1 MRINKLVSR
10 LGVGVLLATV
20 VTLAANPA
28 YATGQGQEKKQ
39 EKKQEKITENQET
52 TATVKQE
59 QQNQEAI
66 TEQTAETQEST
77 APIVPFSS
85 CSTSGYDISG
95 KVTGATNCTISNQF
109 DQDSVSPNKPLTVN
123 EGEGFFGRTDWM
135 FGGKIG
141 SNAGYDGPQGGQSGS
156 WDISKAIEDNWGDI
170 MLVFKSG
177 QGTTLVG
184 YQLADGVESGTWDS
198 PYEKA
203 AFNFNG
209 GNIKDVSH
217 ISVYYREGK
226 KPVKRKVPE
235 PTSILGLVGIS
246 AVVGS
251 SLKRKRKSSNIE
263 LV

>member
-1 MRINKLVSR
+1 MNLFNK
-10 LGVGVLLATV
+10 VGIAAITV
-20 VTLAANPA
+20 VCAVGA
-28 YATGQGQEKKQ
+28 
-39 EKKQEKITENQET
+39 
-52 TATVKQE
+52 VQE
-59 QQNQEAI
+59 QAS
-66 TEQTAETQEST
+66 AVS
-77 APIVPFSS
+77 FRS
-85 CSTSGYDISG
+85 CSTSSYDISG
-95 KVTGATNCTISNQF
+95 KVTGTTNCTISDEF
-109 DQDSVSPNKPLTVN
+109 QDSVSPNKPLTVN
-123 EGEGFFGRTDWM
+123 KGEGFFGYTNWN

-141 SNAGYDGPQGGQSGS
+141 VNGGFNGTGEGKTGS
-156 WDISKAIEDNWGDI
+156 WNLSSVIEENWGDI

-177 QGTTLVG
+177 KGTTLVG
-184 YQLADGVESGTWDS
+184 YQLADGVESGTWKS

-209 GNIKDVSH
+209 GDIKDVSH

-251 SLKRKRKSSNIE
+251 SLKRKRKSSSIE

>member
-1 MRINKLVSR
+1 MNLLNK
-10 LGVGVLLATV
+10 VGIAAITV
-20 VTLAANPA
+20 VFALGAVQEQASANNGNGNGNGNGKGNGNGGTTTSQA
-28 YATGQGQEKKQ
+28 DSSSSTQ
-39 EKKQEKITENQET
+39 TENPLD
-52 TATVKQE
+52 AV
-59 QQNQEAI
+59 
-66 TEQTAETQEST
+66 
-77 APIVPFSS
+77 SS
-85 CSTSGYDISG
+85 SSGSTSSYDILG
-95 KVTGATNCTISNQF
+95 KVTGTTKYTISDEF
-109 DQDSVSPNKPLTVN
+109 QDSVSPNKPLTVN
-123 EGEGFFGRTDWM
+123 EGEGFFGLTDWM

-184 YQLADGVESGTWDS
+184 YQLADGVESGTWKS

-203 AFNFNG
+203 ALDFNG

-226 KPVKRKVPE
+226 KQVKRKVPE
-235 PTSILGLVGIS
+235 PSSILGLV
-246 AVVGS
+246 AVSGLVGS